1 MKSIA
6 LWPAAGAE
14 ESEAGGMDEGTGVGE
29 ARAGT
34 VSSSTVQRGCTRR
47 DTTRSSGPP
56 RNLPPLNG
64 GFCQSVSGSQWSG
77 LERDA

>member
-29 ARAGT
+29 AAGT

-47 DTTRSSGPP
+47 DTNEIERSAPQ
-56 RNLPPLNG
+56 
-64 GFCQSVSGSQWSG
+64 FATV
-77 LERDA
+77 ERRILSIRLR